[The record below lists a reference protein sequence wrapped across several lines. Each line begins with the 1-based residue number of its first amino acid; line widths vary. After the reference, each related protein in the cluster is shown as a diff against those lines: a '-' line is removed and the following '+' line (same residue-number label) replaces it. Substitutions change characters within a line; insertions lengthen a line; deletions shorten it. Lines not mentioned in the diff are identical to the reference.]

1 MRGHGVLLCGRAF
14 TAFHLQRGQHRRRQ
28 GHLVGLEIKPVAA
41 AAIGDLEEQL
51 VFAGLEIERH
61 LVLIRRHA
69 TADFFVGHQL
79 AIEPDAEAVIATQ

>member
-1 MRGHGVLLCGRAF
+1 MLGYGVLLCGRAF
-14 TAFHLQRGQHRRRQ
+14 ARFHLQRGQHRLRQ

-69 TADFFVGHQL
+69 AADFFVRHQL
-79 AIEPDAEAVIATQ
+79 AIQPDAKAVIAAQ